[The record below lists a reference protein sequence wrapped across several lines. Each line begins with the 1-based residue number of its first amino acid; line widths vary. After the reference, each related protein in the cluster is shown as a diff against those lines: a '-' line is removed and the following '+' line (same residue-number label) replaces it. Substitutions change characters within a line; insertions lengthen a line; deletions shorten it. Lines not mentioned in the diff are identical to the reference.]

1 MQKVQSGEA
10 NWQVKI
16 DSDLKRYI
24 FKSLLDIRKNST
36 RGAWIAQM
44 VKCLILDFGSGHDL
58 RVVRSSPMLCSMLSA
73 EST

>member
-58 RVVRSSPMLCSMLSA
+58 RVLRSSLVSGFMLGMEPA
-73 EST
+73 